1 MFVNRQRELA
11 LLEEWWESS
20 GPSMGLVWGRRRV
33 GKTALL
39 QQFAADKRVVFHTAA
54 GRPVGDELR
63 LLTRAFQDALGEQP
77 LRDLTANPLRDWDEA
92 FEVLARAA
100 QHEPLL
106 LVLDELPE
114 LLDVS
119 PELEG
124 VLRAAW
130 DRVRG
135 STKLRILLAGSAMR
149 TMEAI
154 QEERSPLY
162 GRLELTLLL
171 TPFAPHQTAE
181 MLPRLAPADRALVWG
196 IVGGIPLY
204 LEWWNDRQSVR
215 ANLEKLVCT
224 PGGLLLSAGEFALAA
239 DVDAGDLG
247 RQVLYAI
254 AAGRTKHNEIAD
266 AVRADP
272 TRVLDRLVRLGIVDR
287 MVPVTADPRRT
298 RLRLYRVVD
307 NFFAFW
313 LQVVDRYRTEI
324 ERGLGRS
331 ILTVMLRDLD
341 DFMGPRWEEAFRLH
355 LRRMADA
362 GELGDDVVAV
372 GRFWT
377 AKAPPVEIDAVVLA
391 GRNRA
396 AAVVGE
402 AKWAKRVDGAAIR
415 RQLESKAEALPRKRA
430 TIRYAVCAREEVRNA
445 GEVTP
450 VTAVDIFG

>member
-20 GPSMGLVWGRRRV
+20 GPPMGLVWGRRGV
-33 GKTALL
+33 GKTAVL

-54 GRPVGDELR
+54 GRPVGDE
-63 LLTRAFQDALGEQP
+63 
-77 LRDLTANPLRDWDEA
+77 
-92 FEVLARAA
+92 
-100 QHEPLL
+100 
-106 LVLDELPE
+106 
-114 LLDVS
+114 
-119 PELEG
+119 
-124 VLRAAW
+124 LRAAW

-162 GRLELTLLL
+162 GRLQLTLLL

-266 AVRADP
+266 AARADP

-313 LQVVDRYRTEI
+313 LQVVDRYRAEI

-372 GRFWT
+372 DRFWT
-377 AKAPPVEIDAVVLA
+377 AKAAPVEIDAVVLA

-402 AKWAKRVDGAAIR
+402 AKWAKCVDGAAIR
-415 RQLESKAEALPRKRA
+415 RQLENKADALPRKRA

-445 GEVTP
+445 EGITV